1 VIWVSGWSARRRG
14 FPFAALFVGTLL
26 AAPGRVAA
34 QVSVDQAEVFL
45 DPSVRGPRVASFNV
59 TNEGAA
65 PVQVSIYLGD
75 WERRED
81 GEHNFPPPGTLPH
94 SCAKY
99 LQVFP
104 LSLRLP
110 PGARQA
116 VRLAQSGA
124 DSLKSACWSIAFVET
139 NAPSTAAG
147 RQVTYV
153 TRLGV
158 KIYLLPPGL
167 TKEGDVEEMA
177 VQRGDS
183 GGRRIAIT
191 FHATGGMPLWVHGT
205 LEYRRADNSV
215 AATDSIAEF
224 PVLPNARRRIAVRA
238 RQLAPGKY
246 LALALLDYGGSEIA
260 AGQIPLD
267 VP

>member
-1 VIWVSGWSARRRG
+1 MTKLSHQTTRRRG
-14 FPFAALFVGTLL
+14 LPFAALSLGALL
-26 AAPGRVAA
+26 AVPVPAAA

-45 DPSVRGPRVASFNV
+45 DPSPRGARVASFTV
-59 TNEGAA
+59 TNEGSA

-81 GEHNFPPPGTLPH
+81 GEHSFPPNGTLPR
-94 SCAKY
+94 SCARY

-139 NAPSTAAG
+139 NAPAAG
-147 RQVTYV
+147 SGRQISYV

-158 KIYLLPPGL
+158 KIYLIPPGL
-167 TKEGDVEEMA
+167 TKEGEVEGMA
-177 VQRGDS
+177 VQRADS

-205 LEYRRADNSV
+205 LEYRRTDNSV
-215 AATDSIAEF
+215 AATDSIPEF
-224 PVLPNARRRIAVRA
+224 PVLPDARRRITAPVH
-238 RQLAPGKY
+238 QLAPGRY
-246 LALALLDYGGSEIA
+246 LVLALLDYSGSEIA